1 MTDTFMLLHVL
12 NLGIR
17 CYEVVVHR
25 ENRICLESQ
34 KACSSLV
41 MA

>member
-1 MTDTFMLLHVL
+1 MTDTFLLLHVL

-17 CYEVVVHR
+17 CYDVVVHR
-25 ENRICLESQ
+25 ENRICSEFQ
-34 KACSSLV
+34 KVCSSLV